1 MPTPLHYRLL
11 LVTAV
16 LAPLLA
22 PVSAYADDARSA
34 VSEVKVTARK
44 DGYNPTQATTGTKI
58 DAPLRDV
65 PQTIDVVGLQIIQ
78 DQRALSLQDVLK
90 NVPGVGFSHGDGQRD
105 QVSIRGFT
113 AIADQFVDGV
123 RDDAL
128 YFRDLSNVE
137 RVEVVKGPA
146 SVLYGRGSSGGLINR
161 VTRKPGQDLTAVTVS
176 YGGRSDGRFE
186 LDLGKTLPEQG
197 VALRLTGAVER
208 ADSYRDQQFLEREA
222 FAPSASVS
230 LGDNTSLLVQA
241 DYLRDERVTDFGVPA
256 YLGRPVDVDPG
267 TYYGAAN
274 ARDVDTSQ
282 SRVYSAT
289 TTLTHGFSDTLKFR
303 NAFRYYDY
311 SLSRFNTLT
320 GSVDETAQT
329 VSLNRSN
336 VERDEHGWFNQAEL
350 TQDLTLGATRH
361 QILYGVEVARQVKD
375 ALTYAR
381 NGVATVSLFNP
392 VLPILDRT
400 VPGAPTAD
408 NRTTFDTVGG
418 YVQDMVS
425 FGEHWKALVGVR
437 YDRFEQDTYL
447 RPTRRDLAR
456 TDKNW
461 SPRAGL
467 VWQPTASQ
475 SYYASW
481 SRSFQPSGETFALAA
496 TNADIAPEETTN
508 HEVGGKFDFLNGQA
522 SATVSVFRLERT
534 GIKATNP
541 ATQEIVNIGV
551 QRTDGVEVTGNLD
564 LSNGWRAVAGYAYL
578 DAKVIDSVA
587 KDANQFIE
595 GKRATIT
602 PEHSANL
609 WLTKDVGERFGFGA
623 GANYVGDRFANPG
636 NTVTLPAYTTVDAMA
651 WGRFGPIV
659 AQLNVSNLFDE
670 GYTVSGHGTSPN
682 LNLPGAPRSAM
693 VTLRYALR

>member
-1 MPTPLHYRLL
+1 MPTPSRYRLL

-22 PVSAYADDARSA
+22 PVSAHADDARSA

-44 DGYNPTQATTGTKI
+44 DGYNPTEATTGTKI

-65 PQTIDVVGLQIIQ
+65 PQTIDVVSLQVIQ

-128 YFRDLSNVE
+128 YFRDLSNIE

-161 VTRKPGQDLTAVTVS
+161 VTRKPGQDLTAITVS
-176 YGGRSDGRFE
+176 YGGWADGRFE
-186 LDLGKTLPEQG
+186 LDLGKTLPDQG

-289 TTLTHGFSDTLKFR
+289 TTLTHSFSDTLKFR

-320 GSVDETAQT
+320 GSVNETAQT

-361 QILYGVEVARQVKD
+361 QILYGVEVGRQVKD
-375 ALTYAR
+375 ALTYSQ

-392 VLPILDRT
+392 VLPILGRT
-400 VPGAPTAD
+400 VPGAPTAN
-408 NRTTFDTVGG
+408 NRTIFNTVGV
-418 YVQDMVS
+418 YVQDLVS
-425 FGEHWKALVGVR
+425 LGEHWKALVGAR
-437 YDRFEQDTYL
+437 YDRFEQDTDL
-447 RPTRRDLAR
+447 PGPRDLAR
-456 TDKNW
+456 TDKTW

-467 VWQPTASQ
+467 VWQPTANQ

-534 GIKATNP
+534 GIKATDP
-541 ATQEIVNIGV
+541 ATLRIIPIGV
-551 QRTDGVEVTGNLD
+551 QRTDGVELTGNLD
-564 LSNGWRAVAGYAYL
+564 LSAGWRAVAGYAYL
-578 DAKVIDSVA
+578 DAKVIDSIA
-587 KDANQFIE
+587 RDAGQLIE

-670 GYTVSGHGTSPN
+670 GYTVSGHGSSPN